1 MKLKEISSVL
11 RVVSDVAQAGER
23 LFDSLAASRR
33 SSPWPMMI
41 GIGVGVAVGAA
52 IFDDK
57 TRERV
62 KAWIAERREARL
74 DAKPAPI
81 APKEPEKVPIA
92 RPS

>member
-1 MKLKEISSVL
+1 MKLKEISTVL
-11 RVVSDVAQAGER
+11 RIISDVAQAGER

-41 GIGVGVAVGAA
+41 GVGLGVAVGAA

-62 KAWIAERREARL
+62 KAWIGEQRAARIE
-74 DAKPAPI
+74 AKPAP
-81 APKEPEKVPIA
+81 KEPVKEPIA